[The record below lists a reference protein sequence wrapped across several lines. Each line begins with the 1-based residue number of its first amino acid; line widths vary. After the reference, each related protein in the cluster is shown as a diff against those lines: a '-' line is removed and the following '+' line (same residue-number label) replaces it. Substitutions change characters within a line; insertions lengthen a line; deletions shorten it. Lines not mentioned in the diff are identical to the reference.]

1 MIKIAFTDYIKAT
14 NITGSQ
20 KANSYIK
27 AIDILNQLISYE
39 PLGFYDCKD
48 VWLVESVERLHQLYL
63 FVLQQSKI
71 KENNLWK
78 IEGIAKSYLAK
89 GFCSAALN
97 CFMKFLVEF
106 KFEQRLLNNLNEEEN
121 QIRTADLNYPSC
133 LLDGIEKRQGREV
146 VREVNVRTNQNVFR
160 KVILKIYNQS
170 CCVTGLNIPEIN
182 RASHIVPWVDDKTI
196 RLDPANGL
204 CLSATY
210 DAAFDKH
217 LISLD
222 EDYRLIISKNINDF
236 YTSNSVN
243 EYFIKK
249 QGLKINL
256 PNSYL
261 PKKSYL
267 EIHRNNCIF

>member
-1 MIKIAFTDYIKAT
+1 
-14 NITGSQ
+14 
-20 KANSYIK
+20 
-27 AIDILNQLISYE
+27 
-39 PLGFYDCKD
+39 
-48 VWLVESVERLHQLYL
+48 
-63 FVLQQSKI
+63 
-71 KENNLWK
+71 
-78 IEGIAKSYLAK
+78 
-89 GFCSAALN
+89 
-97 CFMKFLVEF
+97 MKFLVEF
-106 KFEQRLLNNLNEEEN
+106 KFEQHLLNNLNEEEN
-121 QIRTADLNYPSC
+121 QVRTTDLNYPNC
-133 LLDGIEKRQGREV
+133 LLDGIEQYEGLEV

-170 CCVTGLNIPEIN
+170 CCITGLNIPEIN

-222 EDYRLIISKNINDF
+222 EDYRIIISKNINDF

-249 QGLKINL
+249 KGVKINL

-267 EIHRNNCIF
+267 EIHRNNCVF